1 MTASICFVIPYSNT
15 VRKKY
20 EYTAKSQQTTNEL
33 IMTSMIMRDNNE
45 DNNERTI
52 DIHEYS

>member
-45 DNNERTI
+45 DNNEKTI